1 MNQGQQPP
9 PPLNSQSPSSSAVTP
24 RTDDDDIPT
33 ISLDPE
39 EQKKQERLKK
49 NREIARSCRKRKKE
63 RMADM
68 EEEVK
73 RLRQE
78 NQLLTLDLQGQLYNA
93 PEKEDKRIEHL
104 NRIREMM
111 NNKETTEEEIGKVM
125 NEYIEEWSDYGN
137 DRRNQIQFHIEKLKQ
152 LLLPLRVI
160 SLCESGSTVFNNN
173 NNNNRCKIANNNNNK
188 STLKNNNN
196 KNEIFSI
203 LSDITSNDD
212 DASLSSSSTS
222 SVASCNS
229 VSTTISSTSSTT
241 SNTNTDNTS
250 NTTNAISSSSSS
262 HSLWKLLCGA
272 INISEEQ
279 RHAIQSLSINDV
291 QTQRHKVGEC
301 VKLLN
306 DLKDK
311 VFYIC

>member
-1 MNQGQQPP
+1 M
-9 PPLNSQSPSSSAVTP
+9 
-24 RTDDDDIPT
+24 
-33 ISLDPE
+33 SLDPE

-93 PEKEDKRIEHL
+93 PEKEDKRIKHL

-111 NNKETTEEEIGKVM
+111 NNKNTTEEEIGKVM

-152 LLLPLRVI
+152 LLLPLRVL
-160 SLCESGSTVFNNN
+160 SLCESGATVNN
-173 NNNNRCKIANNNNNK
+173 CKINSKIIINNNK
-188 STLKNNNN
+188 PILKN
-196 KNEIFSI
+196 KNDIFSI
-203 LSDITSNDD
+203 LNDITSSTSSSEDPT
-212 DASLSSSSTS
+212 LSSSSTS
-222 SVASCNS
+222 SVTSCNS
-229 VSTTISSTSSTT
+229 VSTTTSTASISSTTT
-241 SNTNTDNTS
+241 ITTNSPSIPANTTNTVNTNTSTNTS
-250 NTTNAISSSSSS
+250 S
-262 HSLWKLLCGA
+262 HTSNNSLWKLLCGA
-272 INISEEQ
+272 IDITEEQ

-306 DLKDK
+306 DLKEK
-311 VFYIC
+311 VYIFIYCLYRVTEIVIL

>member
-1 MNQGQQPP
+1 M
-9 PPLNSQSPSSSAVTP
+9 
-24 RTDDDDIPT
+24 
-33 ISLDPE
+33 SLDPE

-93 PEKEDKRIEHL
+93 PEKEDKRIKHL

-111 NNKETTEEEIGKVM
+111 NNKNTTEEEIGKVM

-152 LLLPLRVI
+152 LLLPLRVL
-160 SLCESGSTVFNNN
+160 SLCESGATVNN
-173 NNNNRCKIANNNNNK
+173 CKINSKIIINNNK
-188 STLKNNNN
+188 PILKN
-196 KNEIFSI
+196 KNDIFSI
-203 LSDITSNDD
+203 LNDITSSTSSSEDPT
-212 DASLSSSSTS
+212 LSSSSTS
-222 SVASCNS
+222 SVTSCNS
-229 VSTTISSTSSTT
+229 VSTTTSTASISSTTT
-241 SNTNTDNTS
+241 ITTDLPSIPTNTANTANTNTITNTS
-250 NTTNAISSSSSS
+250 S
-262 HSLWKLLCGA
+262 HTSNNSLWKLLCGA
-272 INISEEQ
+272 IDITEEQ

-306 DLKDK
+306 DLKEK
-311 VFYIC
+311 VYMYLYLIIYRVTEIVIL

>member
-1 MNQGQQPP
+1 M
-9 PPLNSQSPSSSAVTP
+9 
-24 RTDDDDIPT
+24 
-33 ISLDPE
+33 SLDPE

-93 PEKEDKRIEHL
+93 PEKEDKRIKHL

-111 NNKETTEEEIGKVM
+111 NNKNTTEEEIGKVM

-152 LLLPLRVI
+152 LLLPLRVL
-160 SLCESGSTVFNNN
+160 SLCESGATVNN
-173 NNNNRCKIANNNNNK
+173 CKINSKIIINNNK
-188 STLKNNNN
+188 PILKN
-196 KNEIFSI
+196 KNDIFSI
-203 LSDITSNDD
+203 LNDITSSTSSSEDPT
-212 DASLSSSSTS
+212 LSSSSTS
-222 SVASCNS
+222 SVTSCNS
-229 VSTTISSTSSTT
+229 VSTTTSTASISSTTT
-241 SNTNTDNTS
+241 ITTNSPSIPANTTNTVNTNTITNTS
-250 NTTNAISSSSSS
+250 S
-262 HSLWKLLCGA
+262 HTSNNSLWKLLCGA
-272 INISEEQ
+272 IDITEEQ

-306 DLKDK
+306 DLKEK
-311 VFYIC
+311 VYVFIYCVYRVTEIVIL

>member
-1 MNQGQQPP
+1 M
-9 PPLNSQSPSSSAVTP
+9 
-24 RTDDDDIPT
+24 
-33 ISLDPE
+33 SLDPE

-93 PEKEDKRIEHL
+93 PEKEDKRIKHL

-111 NNKETTEEEIGKVM
+111 NNKNTTEEEIGKVM

-152 LLLPLRVI
+152 LLLPLRVL
-160 SLCESGSTVFNNN
+160 SLCESGATVNN
-173 NNNNRCKIANNNNNK
+173 CKINSKIIINNNK
-188 STLKNNNN
+188 PILKN
-196 KNEIFSI
+196 KNDIFSI
-203 LSDITSNDD
+203 LNDITSSTSSSEDPT
-212 DASLSSSSTS
+212 LSSSSTS
-222 SVASCNS
+222 SVTSCNS
-229 VSTTISSTSSTT
+229 VSTTTSTASISSTTT
-241 SNTNTDNTS
+241 ITTDLPSIPSIPANTANTTNTINTNTSTNTS
-250 NTTNAISSSSSS
+250 S
-262 HSLWKLLCGA
+262 HTSNNSLWKLLCGA
-272 INISEEQ
+272 IDITEEQ

-306 DLKDK
+306 DLKEK
-311 VFYIC
+311 VYMYLYIVYIE

>member
-24 RTDDDDIPT
+24 KTDDDDIPT

-173 NNNNRCKIANNNNNK
+173 NNNRCKIANNNNNK

>member
-1 MNQGQQPP
+1 M
-9 PPLNSQSPSSSAVTP
+9 
-24 RTDDDDIPT
+24 
-33 ISLDPE
+33 SLDPE

-93 PEKEDKRIEHL
+93 PEKEDKRIKHL

-111 NNKETTEEEIGKVM
+111 NNKNTTEEEIGKVM

-152 LLLPLRVI
+152 LLLPLRVL
-160 SLCESGSTVFNNN
+160 SLCESGATVNN
-173 NNNNRCKIANNNNNK
+173 CKINSKIIINNNK
-188 STLKNNNN
+188 PILKN
-196 KNEIFSI
+196 KNDIFSI
-203 LSDITSNDD
+203 LNDITSSTSSSEDPT
-212 DASLSSSSTS
+212 LSSSSTS
-222 SVASCNS
+222 SVTSCNS
-229 VSTTISSTSSTT
+229 VSTTTSTASISSTRTITNSPSIPANTT
-241 SNTNTDNTS
+241 NTVNTNTSTNTS
-250 NTTNAISSSSSS
+250 S
-262 HSLWKLLCGA
+262 HTSNNSLWKLLCGA
-272 INISEEQ
+272 IDITEEQ

-306 DLKDK
+306 DLKEK
-311 VFYIC
+311 VYVFISYYL

>member
-1 MNQGQQPP
+1 M
-9 PPLNSQSPSSSAVTP
+9 
-24 RTDDDDIPT
+24 
-33 ISLDPE
+33 SLDPE

-93 PEKEDKRIEHL
+93 PEKEDKRIKHL

-111 NNKETTEEEIGKVM
+111 NNKNTTEEEIGKVM

-152 LLLPLRVI
+152 LLLPLRVL
-160 SLCESGSTVFNNN
+160 SLCESGATVNN
-173 NNNNRCKIANNNNNK
+173 CKINSKIIINNNK
-188 STLKNNNN
+188 PILKN
-196 KNEIFSI
+196 KNDIFSI
-203 LSDITSNDD
+203 LNDITSSTSSSEDPT
-212 DASLSSSSTS
+212 LSSSSTS
-222 SVASCNS
+222 SVTSCNS
-229 VSTTISSTSSTT
+229 VSTTTSTASISSTTT
-241 SNTNTDNTS
+241 ITTDLPSIPANTTNTVNTNTSTNTS
-250 NTTNAISSSSSS
+250 S
-262 HSLWKLLCGA
+262 HTSNNSLWKLLCGA
-272 INISEEQ
+272 IDITEEQ

-306 DLKDK
+306 DLKEK
-311 VFYIC
+311 VYICIYILCI

>member
-1 MNQGQQPP
+1 M
-9 PPLNSQSPSSSAVTP
+9 
-24 RTDDDDIPT
+24 
-33 ISLDPE
+33 SLDPE

-93 PEKEDKRIEHL
+93 PEKEDKRIKHL

-111 NNKETTEEEIGKVM
+111 NNKNTTEEEIGKVM

-152 LLLPLRVI
+152 LLLPLRVL
-160 SLCESGSTVFNNN
+160 SLCESGATVNN
-173 NNNNRCKIANNNNNK
+173 CKINSKIIINNNK
-188 STLKNNNN
+188 PILKN
-196 KNEIFSI
+196 KNDIFSI
-203 LSDITSNDD
+203 LDDITSSTSSSEDPT
-212 DASLSSSSTS
+212 LSSSSTS
-222 SVASCNS
+222 SVTSCNS
-229 VSTTISSTSSTT
+229 VSTTTSTASISSSTT
-241 SNTNTDNTS
+241 ITTDLPSIPTNTTNTINTNTSTNTS
-250 NTTNAISSSSSS
+250 S
-262 HSLWKLLCGA
+262 HTSNNSLWKLLCGA
-272 INISEEQ
+272 IDITEEQ

-306 DLKDK
+306 DLKEK
-311 VFYIC
+311 VYMYLYIVYIE

>member
-1 MNQGQQPP
+1 M
-9 PPLNSQSPSSSAVTP
+9 
-24 RTDDDDIPT
+24 
-33 ISLDPE
+33 SLDPE

-93 PEKEDKRIEHL
+93 PEKEDKRIKHL

-111 NNKETTEEEIGKVM
+111 NNKNTTEEEIGKVM

-152 LLLPLRVI
+152 LLLPLRVL
-160 SLCESGSTVFNNN
+160 SLCESGATVNN
-173 NNNNRCKIANNNNNK
+173 CKINSKIIINNNK
-188 STLKNNNN
+188 PILKN
-196 KNEIFSI
+196 KNDIFSI
-203 LSDITSNDD
+203 LNDITSSTSSSEDPT
-212 DASLSSSSTS
+212 LSSSSTS
-222 SVASCNS
+222 SVTSCNS
-229 VSTTISSTSSTT
+229 VSTTTSTASISSTTT
-241 SNTNTDNTS
+241 ITTNSPSIPANTANTTNTINTNTSTNTS
-250 NTTNAISSSSSS
+250 S
-262 HSLWKLLCGA
+262 HTSNNSLWKLLCGA
-272 INISEEQ
+272 IDITEEQ

-306 DLKDK
+306 DLKEK
-311 VFYIC
+311 VYVFISYYL

>member
-1 MNQGQQPP
+1 M
-9 PPLNSQSPSSSAVTP
+9 
-24 RTDDDDIPT
+24 
-33 ISLDPE
+33 SLDPE

-93 PEKEDKRIEHL
+93 PEKEDKRIKHL

-111 NNKETTEEEIGKVM
+111 NNKNTTEEEIGKVM

-152 LLLPLRVI
+152 LLLPLRVL
-160 SLCESGSTVFNNN
+160 SLCESGATVNN
-173 NNNNRCKIANNNNNK
+173 CKINSKIIINNNK
-188 STLKNNNN
+188 PILKN
-196 KNEIFSI
+196 KNDIFSI
-203 LSDITSNDD
+203 LNDITSSTSSSEDPT
-212 DASLSSSSTS
+212 LSSSSTS
-222 SVASCNS
+222 SVTSCNS
-229 VSTTISSTSSTT
+229 VSTTTSTASISSTTT
-241 SNTNTDNTS
+241 ITTNSPSIPANTTNTVNTNTSTNTS
-250 NTTNAISSSSSS
+250 S
-262 HSLWKLLCGA
+262 HTSNNSLWKLLCGA
-272 INISEEQ
+272 IDITEEQ

-306 DLKDK
+306 DLKEK
-311 VFYIC
+311 VYMYLYIAYIE

>member
-1 MNQGQQPP
+1 M
-9 PPLNSQSPSSSAVTP
+9 
-24 RTDDDDIPT
+24 
-33 ISLDPE
+33 SLDPE

-93 PEKEDKRIEHL
+93 PEKEDKRIKHL

-111 NNKETTEEEIGKVM
+111 NNKNTTEEEIGKVM

-152 LLLPLRVI
+152 LLLPLRVL
-160 SLCESGSTVFNNN
+160 SLCESGATVNN
-173 NNNNRCKIANNNNNK
+173 CKINSKIIINNNK
-188 STLKNNNN
+188 PILKN
-196 KNEIFSI
+196 KNDIFSI
-203 LSDITSNDD
+203 LNDITSSTSSSEDP
-212 DASLSSSSTS
+212 SLSSSSTS
-222 SVASCNS
+222 SVTSCNS
-229 VSTTISSTSSTT
+229 SSTTTSTTSSSSTT
-241 SNTNTDNTS
+241 STTITTIPSSTNTA
-250 NTTNAISSSSSS
+250 NTTNASS
-262 HSLWKLLCGA
+262 HTSNNSLWKLLCGA
-272 INISEEQ
+272 IDITEEQ
-279 RHAIQSLSINDV
+279 RHAIQALSINDV

-306 DLKDK
+306 DLKEK
-311 VFYIC
+311 VYLYLYLIYIE

>member
-1 MNQGQQPP
+1 M
-9 PPLNSQSPSSSAVTP
+9 
-24 RTDDDDIPT
+24 
-33 ISLDPE
+33 SLDPE

-93 PEKEDKRIEHL
+93 PEKEDKRIKHL

-111 NNKETTEEEIGKVM
+111 NNKNTTEEEIGKVM

-152 LLLPLRVI
+152 LLLPLRVL
-160 SLCESGSTVFNNN
+160 SLCESGATVNN
-173 NNNNRCKIANNNNNK
+173 CKINSKIIINNNK
-188 STLKNNNN
+188 PILKN
-196 KNEIFSI
+196 KNDIFSI
-203 LSDITSNDD
+203 LNDITSSTSSSEDPT
-212 DASLSSSSTS
+212 LSSSSTS
-222 SVASCNS
+222 SVTSCNS
-229 VSTTISSTSSTT
+229 VSTTTSTASISSTTT
-241 SNTNTDNTS
+241 TITTNSPSIPANTANTINTNTITNTS
-250 NTTNAISSSSSS
+250 S
-262 HSLWKLLCGA
+262 HTSNNSLWKLLCGA
-272 INISEEQ
+272 IDITEEQ

-306 DLKDK
+306 DLKEK
-311 VFYIC
+311 VYMYLYIVYIE

>member
-1 MNQGQQPP
+1 M
-9 PPLNSQSPSSSAVTP
+9 
-24 RTDDDDIPT
+24 
-33 ISLDPE
+33 SLDPE

-93 PEKEDKRIEHL
+93 PEKEDKRIKHL

-111 NNKETTEEEIGKVM
+111 NNKNTTEEEIGKVM

-152 LLLPLRVI
+152 LLLPLRVL
-160 SLCESGSTVFNNN
+160 SLCESGATVNN
-173 NNNNRCKIANNNNNK
+173 CKINSKIIINNNK
-188 STLKNNNN
+188 PILKN
-196 KNEIFSI
+196 KNDIFSI
-203 LSDITSNDD
+203 LNDITSSTSSSEDPT
-212 DASLSSSSTS
+212 LSSSSTS
-222 SVASCNS
+222 SVTSCNS
-229 VSTTISSTSSTT
+229 VSTTTSTASISSTTT
-241 SNTNTDNTS
+241 ITTNSPSIPANTTNTVNTNTSTNTS
-250 NTTNAISSSSSS
+250 S
-262 HSLWKLLCGA
+262 HTSNNSLWKLLCGA
-272 INISEEQ
+272 IDITEEQ

-306 DLKDK
+306 DLKEK
-311 VFYIC
+311 VYICIYILCI

>member
-1 MNQGQQPP
+1 M
-9 PPLNSQSPSSSAVTP
+9 
-24 RTDDDDIPT
+24 
-33 ISLDPE
+33 SLDPE

-93 PEKEDKRIEHL
+93 PEKEDKRIKHL

-111 NNKETTEEEIGKVM
+111 NNKNTTEEEIGKVM

-152 LLLPLRVI
+152 LLLPLRVL
-160 SLCESGSTVFNNN
+160 SLCESGATVNN
-173 NNNNRCKIANNNNNK
+173 CKINSKIIINNNK
-188 STLKNNNN
+188 PILKN
-196 KNEIFSI
+196 KNDIFSI
-203 LSDITSNDD
+203 LNDITSSTSSSEDPT
-212 DASLSSSSTS
+212 LSSSSTS
-222 SVASCNS
+222 SVTSCNS
-229 VSTTISSTSSTT
+229 VSTTTSTASISSTTT
-241 SNTNTDNTS
+241 ITTDLPS
-250 NTTNAISSSSSS
+250 IPANTTNTVNANTSTNTSS
-262 HSLWKLLCGA
+262 HTSNNSLWKLLCGA
-272 INISEEQ
+272 IDITEEQ
-279 RHAIQSLSINDV
+279 RHAIQALSINDV

-306 DLKDK
+306 DLKEK
-311 VFYIC
+311 VYMYLYIVYIE

>member
-173 NNNNRCKIANNNNNK
+173 NNNRCKIANNNNNK

-250 NTTNAISSSSSS
+250 NTTNTISSSSSS

>member
-1 MNQGQQPP
+1 M
-9 PPLNSQSPSSSAVTP
+9 
-24 RTDDDDIPT
+24 
-33 ISLDPE
+33 SLDPE

-93 PEKEDKRIEHL
+93 PEKEDKRIKHL

-111 NNKETTEEEIGKVM
+111 NNKNTTEEEIGKVM

-152 LLLPLRVI
+152 LLLPLRVL
-160 SLCESGSTVFNNN
+160 SLCESGATVNN
-173 NNNNRCKIANNNNNK
+173 CKINSKIIINNNK
-188 STLKNNNN
+188 PILKN
-196 KNEIFSI
+196 KNDIFSI
-203 LSDITSNDD
+203 LNDITSSTSSSEDPT
-212 DASLSSSSTS
+212 LSSSSTS
-222 SVASCNS
+222 SVTSCNS
-229 VSTTISSTSSTT
+229 VSTTTSTASISSSTT
-241 SNTNTDNTS
+241 ITTNSPSIPANTTNTVNTNTSTNTS
-250 NTTNAISSSSSS
+250 S
-262 HSLWKLLCGA
+262 HTSNNSLWKLLCGA
-272 INISEEQ
+272 IDITEEQ

-306 DLKDK
+306 DLKEK
-311 VFYIC
+311 VYMYLYIVYIE